1 MNDIDKKI
9 EVAASELVRLIIKK
23 LQDENTD
30 VICRTSLF
38 ITYNLF
44 SHESD
49 FTVVYDTLGGELEWL
64 ENITMTMMI
73 MSI

>member
-1 MNDIDKKI
+1 M
-9 EVAASELVRLIIKK
+9 AASELVRLIIKK

-38 ITYNLF
+38 ITYNLS

-49 FTVVYDTLGGELEWL
+49 FTVVYHTLGGELE
-64 ENITMTMMI
+64 
-73 MSI
+73 

>member
-1 MNDIDKKI
+1 KRCNMNDNDKKI

-49 FTVVYDTLGGELEWL
+49 FTVVYDTLGGDLE
-64 ENITMTMMI
+64 
-73 MSI
+73 

>member
-38 ITYNLF
+38 ITYNPF
-44 SHESD
+44 SHESNLLL
-49 FTVVYDTLGGELEWL
+49 F
-64 ENITMTMMI
+64 MTR
-73 MSI
+73 

>member
-1 MNDIDKKI
+1 MNDNDKKI
-9 EVAASELVRLIIKK
+9 EVAASELVRLIIRK

-30 VICRTSLF
+30 VICI

-49 FTVVYDTLGGELEWL
+49 FTVVYDTLGGDLE
-64 ENITMTMMI
+64 
-73 MSI
+73 

>member
-49 FTVVYDTLGGELEWL
+49 FTVVYDTLGGDLEWL
-64 ENITMTMMI
+64 EIMITTMMI

>member
-1 MNDIDKKI
+1 MSDIDKKI

-30 VICRTSLF
+30 VIYRTSLF

-49 FTVVYDTLGGELEWL
+49 FIVVYNTLGGDLEWL
-64 ENITMTMMI
+64 EIIAMIIQMMTL
-73 MSI
+73 

>member
-1 MNDIDKKI
+1 MNDIDRKI

-23 LQDENTD
+23 LQSENTD
-30 VICRTSLF
+30 AICRTSLF

-49 FTVVYDTLGGELEWL
+49 FTVVYDTLGGGE
-64 ENITMTMMI
+64 
-73 MSI
+73 

>member
-1 MNDIDKKI
+1 MNDFDKKI

-38 ITYNLF
+38 ITYNFF

-49 FTVVYDTLGGELEWL
+49 FIVV
-64 ENITMTMMI
+64 
-73 MSI
+73 